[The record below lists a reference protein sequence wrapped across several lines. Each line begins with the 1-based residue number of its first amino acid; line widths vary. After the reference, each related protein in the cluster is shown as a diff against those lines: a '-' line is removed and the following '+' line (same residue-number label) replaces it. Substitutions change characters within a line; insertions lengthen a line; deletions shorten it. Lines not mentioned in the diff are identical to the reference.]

1 MNVLR
6 QQGFKFPEQAV
17 MSEKKIFSNGHQVRK
32 IKITAQWWTNY
43 TRWFYNPDISII
55 PLEQKTYFM
64 NCKVQLNMV
73 AWQTDR
79 GTLSWLSERGSCGTW
94 ERSSGSEC
102 VSECA
107 SAPSTQIQKFGHF
120 CECNVNC
127 KYVKYD
133 FSTNEARNNCNTS
146 FPCDF
151 DWAIHFWYYFHD
163 SSRSK
168 GKFQS
173 QTRNMCDLI
182 PLFHTIWKS
191 IYGIFMVIQS
201 HIQGRKVNYK
211 VFCV

>member
-1 MNVLR
+1 
-6 QQGFKFPEQAV
+6 
-17 MSEKKIFSNGHQVRK
+17 
-32 IKITAQWWTNY
+32 
-43 TRWFYNPDISII
+43 
-55 PLEQKTYFM
+55 M
-64 NCKVQLNMV
+64 NCKVQLIMV

-79 GTLSWLSERGSCGTW
+79 GTLSWLSERGNCGTW
-94 ERSSGSEC
+94 ERSSASEC

-107 SAPSTQIQKFGHF
+107 SAPSTQSQKFSHF

-168 GKFQS
+168 GKFQT
-173 QTRNMCDLI
+173 QTRNMCRPNTSFSYDLKI
-182 PLFHTIWKS
+182 HLWYFYGHSKS
-191 IYGIFMVIQS
+191 YSRSKGQLQGLLCVILTE
-201 HIQGRKVNYK
+201 
-211 VFCV
+211 